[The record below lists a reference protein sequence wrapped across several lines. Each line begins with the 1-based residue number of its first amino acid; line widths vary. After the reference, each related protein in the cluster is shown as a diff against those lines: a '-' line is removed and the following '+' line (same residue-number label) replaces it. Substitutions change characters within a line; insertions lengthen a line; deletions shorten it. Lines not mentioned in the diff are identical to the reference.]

1 VIFSTVWQSAERRWA
16 LSGVHS
22 CRKRRAGL
30 AGGLLQETRET
41 CRGTDGSRRAP
52 EERSFS
58 GKRSSGS
65 CRTRF
70 RRRAR
75 RSGGA
80 GDAILA
86 HNTLSAE
93 DTRVRVFYPFHP
105 LRNVVVQVVRRPKR
119 GDGAVAVVDP
129 GGKRLKIP
137 VWMLSPEVAA
147 VTITEQAYLSSES
160 LLSLASLL
168 ATRLH
173 AADQIRDNL
182 LPTVVDGHKGGQRGA
197 TTTSGPGDR
206 KGKRVRAH
214 GRKGANRTD
223 RSHGSHS
230 GDSL

>member
-1 VIFSTVWQSAERRWA
+1 MN
-16 LSGVHS
+16 
-22 CRKRRAGL
+22 
-30 AGGLLQETRET
+30 
-41 CRGTDGSRRAP
+41 
-52 EERSFS
+52 
-58 GKRSSGS
+58 
-65 CRTRF
+65 
-70 RRRAR
+70 RRAR
-75 RSGGA
+75 CLRQA
-80 GDAILA
+80 RCNADGDATIRA

-105 LRNVVVQVVRRPKR
+105 LRDVVLQVVRRPKR

-137 VWMLSPEVAA
+137 VWMLSPECAA
-147 VTITEQAYLSSES
+147 VTIAEQAYLSSES

-168 ATRLH
+168 STRLH
-173 AADQIRDNL
+173 PADQIRDNL

-206 KGKRVRAH
+206 KGKRGRAH